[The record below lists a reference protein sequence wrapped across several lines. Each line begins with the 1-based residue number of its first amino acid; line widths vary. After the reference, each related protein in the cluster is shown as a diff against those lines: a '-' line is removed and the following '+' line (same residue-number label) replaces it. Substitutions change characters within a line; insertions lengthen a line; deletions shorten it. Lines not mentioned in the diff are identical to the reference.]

1 MRTIKV
7 HIPGPTDAHY
17 SPSKIPK
24 ISIGELVCIDLDGVK
39 TLCRVSKVTVGCA
52 GCCLD
57 GMARSQNRHFL
68 SICPTS
74 DDGFLACSQWDPVIF
89 LPVDTLLED
98 L

>member
-39 TLCRVSKVTVGCA
+39 TLCRVSKVTAGCA
-52 GCCLD
+52 GCYLE
-57 GMARSQNRHFL
+57 GRARLQNSHFL
-68 SICPTS
+68 KTCPRS
-74 DDGFLACSQWDPVIF
+74 EEGFLACDRWDSVIF